1 MLATFLCPWLKSH
14 WGGKSFLYTGKTL
27 ASVLLLNLLTNS
39 AVWIHP
45 SIHPSFYPFSNWNF
59 ANMSNIRLTVWILNI
74 SGPNATNKTHNN
86 DLFKGGMCI
95 IRKQHV
101 KTGAL
106 SFKTEKNIQVW
117 HSKIRKGESTVPSVR
132 VIMAPLHVY
141 QCTGHICLAERVLF
155 IQRCHALQTGPDL
168 LST

>member
-14 WGGKSFLYTGKTL
+14 WGGESFLFTGKTL
-27 ASVLLLNLLTNS
+27 TSILLLNLLTNS

-45 SIHPSFYPFSNWNF
+45 SILLPLFQLEFCKHV
-59 ANMSNIRLTVWILNI
+59 RLTVWILNI
-74 SGPNATNKTHNN
+74 SGPYATNKTHNN

-101 KTGAL
+101 KTCARP
-106 SFKTEKNIQVW
+106 FKTEKNIQVW